1 MIQIILISRCY
12 ISKFQEMITSAK
24 TYIYY
29 ATPENVTDKDV
40 SFRIIQ
46 R

>member
-1 MIQIILISRCY
+1 
-12 ISKFQEMITSAK
+12 MITSAK